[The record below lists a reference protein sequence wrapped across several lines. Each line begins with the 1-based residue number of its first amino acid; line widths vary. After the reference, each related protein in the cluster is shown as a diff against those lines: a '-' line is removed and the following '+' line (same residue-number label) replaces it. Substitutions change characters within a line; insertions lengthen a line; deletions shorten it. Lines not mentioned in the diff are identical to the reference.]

1 MSYIDTRDLIE
12 ERDNLKEQI
21 LDDFNDR
28 FNTEL
33 DDFDEIETYL
43 NDEASENIDEDERDD
58 FKSYWEDEYQ
68 QIDDIDEVEN
78 AVGSEFTYGCTLIE
92 EDDFE
97 DYVRELLVDC
107 GYIST
112 DFPCWIEINW
122 ETTSENVKQDYSELE
137 YKGKTYYFRS

>member
-107 GYIST
+107 GYISK
-112 DFPCWIEINW
+112 DFPYWIEIDW
-122 ETTSENVKQDYSELE
+122 SATAENVKQDYLELE
-137 YKGKTYYFRS
+137 YKGDIYYFRS